1 MIKKGQVKYENH
13 KWISF
18 ITEGPHV
25 FLYEA
30 KQTSKRKIIVD
41 TSSQPYQAMPK
52 QSRGNCDIKV
62 QWTCCQSAVELKSI
76 GQFFTRHE
84 LVVRG
89 GKMLS
94 RHAKKGWGGT
104 SGWFV

>member
-1 MIKKGQVKYENH
+1 MKTISEYRLLQKAHMSFYMKPNKLAKG
-13 KWISF
+13 
-18 ITEGPHV
+18 
-25 FLYEA
+25 
-30 KQTSKRKIIVD
+30 KIIVD

-94 RHAKKGWGGT
+94 RHAKKG
-104 SGWFV
+104 